1 MALVPS
7 GLWQV
12 LIVHLRYLVMPRIA
26 VLVLMALALAG
37 QAALAQSNSRNS
49 FPGRRIGGGT
59 RGVCT
64 ARLVAH
70 LTPANNIQRVPAA
83 GPVRVAVLQG
93 PTQEPYP
100 LKISLEG
107 QPSVEL
113 AASAAGVV
121 VLSLPAVSSDTP
133 WQSSYACPGGSSGSD
148 DPLDFVAV
156 AAPPALSLLRPSS
169 DQDDPL
175 PSPLAQCGGT
185 VALAQVEQWLG
196 VQSLPGEW
204 PDQLPV
210 RCEGNSNS

>member
-1 MALVPS
+1 
-7 GLWQV
+7 
-12 LIVHLRYLVMPRIA
+12 MPRIA
-26 VLVLMALALAG
+26 AVVFMALALAG
-37 QAALAQSNSRNS
+37 QAALAQADSRNS

-70 LTPANNIQRVPAA
+70 FVPANNIQRVPAA
-83 GPVRVAVLQG
+83 GSVRVAVLQG
-93 PTQEPYP
+93 PTQQPYP

-133 WQSSYACPGGSSGSD
+133 WQSSYLCPGGTSGRE

-169 DQDDPL
+169 DQEDSLPAPL
-175 PSPLAQCGGT
+175 VQCGGT
-185 VALAQVEQWLG
+185 VALTQVKQWLE

-210 RCEGNSNS
+210 RCEGRSNS

>member
-1 MALVPS
+1 MN
-7 GLWQV
+7 
-12 LIVHLRYLVMPRIA
+12 RIA
-26 VLVLMALALAG
+26 VVLFMGLAIAG

-93 PTQEPYP
+93 PTQQPYP

-133 WQSSYACPGGSSGSD
+133 WQSSYVCPGGSSDSD
-148 DPLDFVAV
+148 DPLAFIAV
-156 AAPPALSLLRPSS
+156 AAPPAEAW
-169 DQDDPL
+169 Q
-175 PSPLAQCGGT
+175 
-185 VALAQVEQWLG
+185 
-196 VQSLPGEW
+196 
-204 PDQLPV
+204 
-210 RCEGNSNS
+210 

>member
-1 MALVPS
+1 
-7 GLWQV
+7 
-12 LIVHLRYLVMPRIA
+12 MPRIA
-26 VLVLMALALAG
+26 AVVFMALALAG
-37 QAALAQSNSRNS
+37 QAALAQADSRNS

-70 LTPANNIQRVPAA
+70 FVPANNIQRVPAA
-83 GPVRVAVLQG
+83 ASVRVAVLQG
-93 PTQEPYP
+93 PTQQPYP

-107 QPSVEL
+107 QASVEL

-121 VLSLPAVSSDTP
+121 VLSLPAVSRDTS

-156 AAPPALSLLRPSS
+156 AAPPALSLLRPSG

-175 PSPLAQCGGT
+175 PAPLARCGGT
-185 VALAQVEQWLG
+185 VALTQVEQWLG

-210 RCEGNSNS
+210 RCEGRSSS

>member
-1 MALVPS
+1 
-7 GLWQV
+7 
-12 LIVHLRYLVMPRIA
+12 MPRIA
-26 VLVLMALALAG
+26 VLVFMALALAG
-37 QAALAQSNSRNS
+37 QAAQAQSNSRNS

-59 RGVCT
+59 RGACT

-70 LTPANNIQRVPAA
+70 LTPVNNIQRVPAA

-93 PTQEPYP
+93 PTQQPYP

-121 VLSLPAVSSDTP
+121 VLSLPAVSRDTS

-156 AAPPALSLLRPSS
+156 AAPPALSLLRPSGG
-169 DQDDPL
+169 QDDPL
-175 PSPLAQCGGT
+175 PAQLARCGGT
-185 VALAQVEQWLG
+185 VALAQVEQWLD

-210 RCEGNSNS
+210 RCEGRSSS

>member
-1 MALVPS
+1 
-7 GLWQV
+7 
-12 LIVHLRYLVMPRIA
+12 MPRIA
-26 VLVLMALALAG
+26 AVVFMALALAS
-37 QAALAQSNSRNS
+37 QAALAQADSRNS

-70 LTPANNIQRVPAA
+70 FVPANNIQRVPAA
-83 GPVRVAVLQG
+83 GSVRVAVLQG
-93 PTQEPYP
+93 PTQQPYP

-121 VLSLPAVSSDTP
+121 VLSLPAVSSDTS
-133 WQSSYACPGGSSGSD
+133 WQSSYLCPGGTSGRE

-156 AAPPALSLLRPSS
+156 VAPPALSLLRPSS

-175 PSPLAQCGGT
+175 PASLAQCGGT
-185 VALAQVEQWLG
+185 IALAQVEQWLA
-196 VQSLPGEW
+196 VQSLPGDW
-204 PDQLPV
+204 PDELPV
-210 RCEGNSNS
+210 RCEGLSSS